1 MAEPVPLRAKP
12 CPLCAKPSAKATA
25 PFCSTACKNEDLRRW
40 LGGEYRVP
48 SEDPIG
54 PAPARDDEEP

>member
-1 MAEPVPLRAKP
+1 MADPVPLRAKP
-12 CPLCAKPSAKATA
+12 CPICAKPSTSAAA
-25 PFCSTACKNEDLRRW
+25 PFCSTACRNEDLRRW

-54 PAPARDDEEP
+54 PAPEGDDPDR